1 MFINYLFNVINLIT
15 TTLYNDVQISWV
27 LFTLYQKCLRSQARK
42 LAFARS
48 SGLNGVG
55 EKVKLRKL
63 GLKDQLVCA
72 GGGGEEQRLLL
83 FAGLTNV

>member
-1 MFINYLFNVINLIT
+1 
-15 TTLYNDVQISWV
+15 
-27 LFTLYQKCLRSQARK
+27 
-42 LAFARS
+42 
-48 SGLNGVG
+48 VG

-83 FAGLTNV
+83 FAGLPNV